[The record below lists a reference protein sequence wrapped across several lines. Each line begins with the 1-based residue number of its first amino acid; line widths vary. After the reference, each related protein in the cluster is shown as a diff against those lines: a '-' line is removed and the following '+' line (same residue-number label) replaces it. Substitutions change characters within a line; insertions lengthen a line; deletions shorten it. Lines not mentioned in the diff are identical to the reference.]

1 MEFNSKILDSYVL
14 VSNLSNDKKV
24 KIPKPNEDVD
34 INDDLNEYLIL
45 DKNNKYWENHYVN
58 VLIDS
63 NVLLR
68 DLRKHLRSYDIV
80 KKNFEV
86 DMPRSKFFINRKR
99 ITNPS
104 EAMKIICKNKNY
116 KNILRLS
123 TASLLGIPYEL
134 IYTSYNKFNKN
145 KYSDEILHLSD
156 SIPKSMVV
164 SVNLLED
171 ETCEINVIKML
182 QLLKVSDDNTPLGI
196 ITLKLSIKLEK
207 EKTDNNCILFWNYSR
222 LSSV

>member
-1 MEFNSKILDSYVL
+1 MDQQSLKIWFAGFYEGEGS
-14 VSNLSNDKKV
+14 VSNDISNRNRLRVSISQNDITPL
-24 KIPKPNEDVD
+24 KIG
-34 INDDLNEYLIL
+34 
-45 DKNNKYWENHYVN
+45 KNIWGGN
-58 VLIDS
+58 I
-63 NVLLR
+63 R
-68 DLRKHLRSYDIV
+68 
-80 KKNFEV
+80 
-86 DMPRSKFFINRKR
+86 NRKR

-134 IYTSYNKFNKN
+134 IYTSYNKFNEN